1 MSCIAVCEV
10 IDHPDVKC
18 TLENKTRNGQTNTG
32 GRARAKNSEGGDVPE
47 RYYVVTNN
55 ELLRVKYLLVY
66 VEKHKTERYSI
77 RISMARSSCSCTNC
91 PGYCFFM

>member
-10 IDHPDVKC
+10 LDHPDVKC
-18 TLENKTRNGQTNTG
+18 TLKSKTQNGQVTNSP
-32 GRARAKNSEGGDVPE
+32 GRARARNSEGGDVPE

-66 VEKHKTERYSI
+66 VEKHPPQR
-77 RISMARSSCSCTNC
+77 
-91 PGYCFFM
+91 